1 MQVEGIGVASQ
12 ENAMPPKAPF
22 TMLGYVLSGVLAV
35 PMAAIILQAD
45 LSTGIA
51 CVRANA
57 HCTHDGAS
65 KWMMLIAAVA
75 IAADIAL
82 VLNLL
87 MGKVRAWLSEQ
98 PVE

>member
-87 MGKVRAWLSEQ
+87 MGKARAWLSEQ